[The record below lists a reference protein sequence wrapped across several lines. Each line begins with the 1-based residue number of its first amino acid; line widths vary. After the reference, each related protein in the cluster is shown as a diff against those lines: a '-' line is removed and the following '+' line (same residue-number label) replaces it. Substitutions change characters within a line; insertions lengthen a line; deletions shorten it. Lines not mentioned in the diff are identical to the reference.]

1 MQLFQNGNALDM
13 GLPVFRPRL
22 KRIGS
27 PSRRRFLWGSS
38 SNLML
43 VGGLAIETSAV
54 WLFVVADGRAHHGGG
69 FP

>member
-1 MQLFQNGNALDM
+1 
-13 GLPVFRPRL
+13 
-22 KRIGS
+22 
-27 PSRRRFLWGSS
+27 
-38 SNLML
+38 ML